1 MYGRVT
7 KYFPDRGFGFI
18 LGKDNNSYFIHYSNL
33 NGENL
38 ERGYYVSFRP
48 YQNDRSDY
56 NAKDIIV
63 IESAECYAKKK
74 TGRKKHK
81 TKSKPCNADRIR
93 GNNKAFERFVKKFM
107 LEKKAISNVDTTSH

>member
-18 LGKDNNSYFIHYSNL
+18 LGKDNNSYFVHYSNL
-33 NGENL
+33 NNEYL

-56 NAKDIIV
+56 NAKDVIV
-63 IESAECYAKKK
+63 IESAECYDRKVKSKKK
-74 TGRKKHK
+74 RKDRS
-81 TKSKPCNADRIR
+81 KSCNADRIH
-93 GNNKAFERFVKKFM
+93 GDNKAFERFVKKFM
-107 LEKKAISNVDTTSH
+107 LEKKAMSSI